1 MTDKIRVLI
10 VDDLPETRENVR
22 KLLQFE
28 LDMEVVGQAGNG
40 SQAIEAARQHSP
52 DVILMD
58 INMPGVDGIS
68 ASQGVLKINPAT
80 QIIIMSVQSEAD
92 YIRKAM
98 LAGARDFLMKPFSG
112 DELTSA
118 IRRVYDSRP
127 AIAAAPAVDTR
138 SSEGSGSQTGDDQS
152 VEGKILAFYSP
163 KGGSG
168 CTTLA
173 TNVAVGLALK
183 GHRVALVD
191 ASYQFGDVAVMLG
204 LRPTTTIVD
213 LVDRLADLDAEMINS
228 VLTRHDTGLEVL
240 LSPPRPEMAEMVTTD
255 HVELIL
261 QQLSRMF
268 DFVVVDTPSAL
279 NDQCIMALEMSH
291 RIVLISQ
298 QNLAALANIRRFFEL
313 MKQIEFDFKKI
324 LLIVNRAND
333 RFGISIRDIGDAMK
347 RPVMASIALDE
358 FAATQAADQGVPI
371 VAGTNRS
378 SPLVSSLNQLT
389 ENLEQIML
397 RNGGSLEGVV
407 TATDQQNQKG
417 FLGRL
422 LGR

>member
-28 LDMEVVGQAGNG
+28 LDMEVVGQAANG
-40 SQAIEAARQHSP
+40 AQAIEVARQHIP

-58 INMPGVDGIS
+58 INMPGVDGLS
-68 ASQGVLKINPAT
+68 ASRGILKINPET

-98 LAGARDFLMKPFSG
+98 MAGARDFLMKPFSG

-127 AIAAAPAVDTR
+127 HVAPVIEQR
-138 SSEGSGSQTGDDQS
+138 SRGAGDAQSGDEGS

-168 CTTLA
+168 CTTLS
-173 TNVAVGLALK
+173 TNVAVGLAQK

-191 ASYQFGDVAVMLG
+191 ASFQFGDIAVTLG

-213 LVDRLADLDAEMINS
+213 LVDRMADLDAEMINS
-228 VLTRHDTGLEVL
+228 VLARHETGLEVL
-240 LSPPRPEMAEMVTTD
+240 LSPPRPEMAEMITAD
-255 HVELIL
+255 HIEKIL
-261 QQLSRMF
+261 KQLSQMF
-268 DFVVVDTPSAL
+268 DFVIVDTPSAL
-279 NDQCIMALEMSH
+279 GDQCIMSLEMSH
-291 RIVLISQ
+291 RIILIAQ
-298 QNLAALANIRRFFEL
+298 QNLATLANIRRFFDL
-313 MKQIEFDFKKI
+313 MKQIDLDFKKI
-324 LLIVNRAND
+324 LLVVNRTND

-347 RPVMASIALDE
+347 RPVTASIVLDE
-358 FAATQAADQGVPI
+358 FAAIQAADQGVPI
-371 VAGTNRS
+371 LAGKNRK
-378 SPLVSSLNQLT
+378 SPLVASLNQLT
-389 ENLEQIML
+389 ENLEQLFL
-397 RNGGSLEGVV
+397 RNDNAVPNASVKQ
-407 TATDQQNQKG
+407 TQQG
-417 FLGRL
+417 LFGRL

>member
-40 SQAIEAARQHSP
+40 SQAIEAARQHAP

-127 AIAAAPAVDTR
+127 AIAAAPVADTR
-138 SSEGSGSQTGDDQS
+138 ASESGGSQAGDEHS

-191 ASYQFGDVAVMLG
+191 ASYQFGDIAVMLG

-228 VLTRHDTGLEVL
+228 VLTRHETGLEVL

-261 QQLSRMF
+261 AQLSRMF

-291 RIVLISQ
+291 RIVLVSQ
-298 QNLAALANIRRFFEL
+298 QNLATLANIRRFFEL

-358 FAATQAADQGVPI
+358 FGATQAADQGIPI
-371 VAGTNRS
+371 VAGTSRN

-397 RNGGSLEGVV
+397 RNGGSLEGVP

>member
-40 SQAIEAARQHSP
+40 SQAIEVARQHTP

-58 INMPGVDGIS
+58 INMPGVDGIT

-127 AIAAAPAVDTR
+127 AIAAPVVDARTKD
-138 SSEGSGSQTGDDQS
+138 SGSGSQVGDEHA

-168 CTTLA
+168 CTTLS

-191 ASYQFGDVAVMLG
+191 ASYQFGDIAVMLG

-228 VLTRHDTGLEVL
+228 VLTRHETGLEVL
-240 LSPPRPEMAEMVTTD
+240 LSPPRPEMAEMVTTE

-261 QQLSRMF
+261 QQLSQMF

-291 RIVLISQ
+291 RIVLIAQ

-371 VAGTNRS
+371 LAGKNRN

-397 RNGGSLEGVV
+397 RNGGSLEGIP
-407 TATDQQNQKG
+407 AADGQQGQKG
-417 FLGRL
+417 FFGRL

>member
-1 MTDKIRVLI
+1 MSEKIRVLI

-40 SQAIEAARQHSP
+40 SQAIEAARQHTP

-68 ASQGVLKINPAT
+68 ASQSVIKVVPTA

-127 AIAAAPAVDTR
+127 AVAAVAAPVVVE
-138 SSEGSGSQTGDDQS
+138 SSGDGAGGDGGSTGGQIVS
-152 VEGKILAFYSP
+152 FFSP

-173 TNVAVGLALK
+173 TNVAIGLAQR
-183 GHRVALVD
+183 GHKVVLVD
-191 ASYQFGDVAVMLG
+191 GSFQFGDIAVLLG
-204 LRPTTTIVD
+204 LRPQRTIID
-213 LVDRLADLDAEMINS
+213 LADTMDDIDAEMINS
-228 VLTRHDTGLEVL
+228 VLNRHETGLEVL
-240 LSPPRPEMAEMVTTD
+240 LAPPRPEMAEMVTVD
-255 HVELIL
+255 VYEAIL
-261 QQLSRMF
+261 KQLAQMF

-279 NDQCIMALEMSH
+279 ADPCLLALEMSH
-291 RIVLISQ
+291 KIVLVSQ
-298 QNLAALANIRRFFEL
+298 QSLATLANIRRFFEL
-313 MKQIEFDFKKI
+313 MKQIGFDFQKI
-324 LLIVNRAND
+324 LIVVNRAHD
-333 RFGISIRDIGDAMK
+333 RFGISVADIGDAMK
-347 RPVMASIALDE
+347 RPVLASVALDE
-358 FAATQAADQGVPI
+358 FAVAQAADQGVPLL
-371 VAGTNRS
+371 AGNSRNS
-378 SPLVSSLNQLT
+378 AVISSLQELT
-389 ENLEQIML
+389 KQLEQIL
-397 RNGGSLEGVV
+397 LKKGAVAESDAGAG
-407 TATDQQNQKG
+407 QQQKG
-417 FLGRL
+417 FLGRIFN
-422 LGR
+422 R

>member
-40 SQAIEAARQHSP
+40 SQAIEAARQHAP

-127 AIAAAPAVDTR
+127 II
-138 SSEGSGSQTGDDQS
+138 SQNVADPRAKDAGGDSQPGDDQPAD
-152 VEGKILAFYSP
+152 GKILAFYSP

-168 CTTLA
+168 CTTLS

-191 ASYQFGDVAVMLG
+191 ASFQFGDIAVMLG

-228 VLTRHDTGLEVL
+228 VMTRHETGVEVL
-240 LSPPRPEMAEMVTTD
+240 LSPPRPEMAEMITTE

-261 QQLSRMF
+261 KQLSQMF

-279 NDQCIMALEMSH
+279 GDQCIISLEMSH
-291 RIVLISQ
+291 RIILVAQ
-298 QNLAALANIRRFFEL
+298 QNLATLANIRRFFEL
-313 MKQIEFDFKKI
+313 MKQIGFDFKKI
-324 LLIVNRAND
+324 LLIVNRANE

-358 FAATQAADQGVPI
+358 FAATQAADQGVPLL
-371 VAGTNRS
+371 AGKNRNTA
-378 SPLVSSLNQLT
+378 LVSSLNQLT
-389 ENLEQIML
+389 QSLEQIML
-397 RNGGSLEGVV
+397 RNDGSAEPVAAANG
-407 TATDQQNQKG
+407 QQSQKG
-417 FLGRL
+417 FFGRL